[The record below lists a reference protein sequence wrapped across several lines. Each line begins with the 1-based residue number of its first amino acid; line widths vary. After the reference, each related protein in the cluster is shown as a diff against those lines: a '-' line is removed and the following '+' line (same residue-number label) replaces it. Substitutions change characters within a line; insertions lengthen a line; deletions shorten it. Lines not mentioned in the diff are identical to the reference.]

1 MTDTTALD
9 VARSYFDAW
18 STGDFERAMT
28 FVAPDIDCHAPAGP
42 VSGADAFRTFMGP
55 FAGMA
60 ESATLMAAY
69 GDGDNAVLVYNTS
82 TPLVAEA
89 PGAEWHRV
97 AHGRIVEMRI
107 IFDRLP
113 FDLARRTQTS

>member
-9 VARSYFDAW
+9 IARSYFEAW
-18 STGDFERAMT
+18 SGGDFERAMT
-28 FVAPDIDCHAPAGP
+28 FVAADIACHAPAGP
-42 VSGADAFRTFMGP
+42 VIGADAFRAFMGP

-60 ESATLMAAY
+60 QSTALVAAY
-69 GDGDNAVLVYNTS
+69 GDRDNAVLVYNAS
-82 TPLVAEA
+82 TPIVAEA

-97 AHGRIVEMRI
+97 VDGRIVEMRI

-113 FDLARRTQTS
+113 FDLARRTQES